1 MLIERGI
8 DDDDFRK
15 KILNHTKIWE
25 ENNDKSMQF
34 LFYDAMCRKVSTKI

>member
-1 MLIERGI
+1 MMMILGKNIESYQ
-8 DDDDFRK
+8 
-15 KILNHTKIWE
+15 NME